1 MTSYLSEWLLS
12 KRQQMTNIGKDVEE
26 RKSLCTAGRM
36 ETGTANMEKSIWETV
51 YENFKFYH
59 AI

>member
-1 MTSYLSEWLLS
+1 
-12 KRQQMTNIGKDVEE
+12 MTNIGKDVEE